1 MSDEVNDAVK
11 TKLDVIPGIAM
22 EYFSLTSNIVVLT
35 SVDLL
40 RLTLNLLR
48 LTFTSSEYNLYTRRS
63 K

>member
-1 MSDEVNDAVK
+1 MSDEVNDEVN

-22 EYFSLTSNIVVLT
+22 EYFSLTSNIKALT

-40 RLTLNLLR
+40 RLLLYLLR
-48 LTFTSSEYNLYTRRS
+48 LTFTSSECRLYTRRS

>member
-1 MSDEVNDAVK
+1 MSDEVNDVVK
-11 TKLDVIPGIAM
+11 TKLDVIAGIAM

>member
-1 MSDEVNDAVK
+1 MSDEVNDEVN

-22 EYFSLTSNIVVLT
+22 EYFSLTSNIVDLT

-40 RLTLNLLR
+40 RLNT
-48 LTFTSSEYNLYTRRS
+48 TYTQDEINET